1 MALRV
6 LRAALR
12 PYVVPHHKVA
22 QQCIK
27 ITVGEGRHVTGE
39 TTLPI
44 LWLNQL
50 LIIRQPEEDVSP

>member
-22 QQCIK
+22 QQYK

-39 TTLPI
+39 TTLPL

-50 LIIRQPEEDVSP
+50 LIIRQPEENVSP